1 MNNWNF
7 TGNLG
12 HSAEQK
18 FITSGESVVEFSVAV
33 KSGFGAKA
41 STTWAK
47 CAMWGK
53 RGEAVLQYLK
63 KGQLVGVSGE
73 VTLRQYVKKDGTSGA
88 SLEVRVNDLTLLG
101 KNEVAQDDESSAS
114 PSTDIDDDIPF

>member
-12 HSAEQK
+12 NDAEQR
-18 FITSGESVVEFSVAV
+18 FTANSESIVNFSVAV
-33 KSGFGAKA
+33 KSGYGENA

-47 CAMWGK
+47 CSMWGK
-53 RGEAVLQYLK
+53 RGEAVAQYLT

-73 VTLRQYVKKDGTSGA
+73 VTLRPWKDKEGVEKF

-101 KNEVAQDDESSAS
+101 GKAKRSNTKTESGPA
-114 PSTDIDDDIPF
+114 IDDTDLPF